1 MSLIA
6 TRTASTEA
14 PILDVLAERW
24 STRIFDP
31 AAVIDEGA
39 LASALEAA
47 RWAPSASNTQP
58 THYIVARRGGE
69 AHAAIVVTLAGFN
82 QAWAGD
88 ASVLIPVLAET
99 ADETGAPRP
108 WALYDAG
115 QAAAHFTVQA
125 HAVGLYTHQLGGFDV
140 EAVRAAFALDERFRP
155 ITIIAVGSLGDPA
168 AASVAIVDRE
178 NAPRQRRPIADSV
191 LLDA

>member
-1 MSLIA
+1 MSLIES
-6 TRTASTEA
+6 RTALTEA

-31 AAVIDEGA
+31 AATIDETA

-58 THYIVARRGGE
+58 THYVVARRGSD
-69 AHAAIVVTLAGFN
+69 AHSAILDALAGFN
-82 QAWAGD
+82 RTWAGD
-88 ASVLIPVLAET
+88 ASVLIPVIAET
-99 ADETGAPRP
+99 ADDAGAERP
-108 WALYDAG
+108 WAVYDAG

-140 EAVRAAFALDERFRP
+140 EAIRAAFDLGERYRP
-155 ITIIAVGSLGDPA
+155 LTIIAVGLLGDPA
-168 AASVAIVDRE
+168 TAREAILDRE
-178 NAPRQRRPIADSV
+178 NAPRRRRPIADSILV
-191 LLDA
+191 DA